1 MSLLSRLRPD
11 NYSLTLLAVIGLAS
25 LLPASGDVA
34 IWLDHVTTVAIAV
47 LFFMHGARLSR
58 EAVVAG
64 AMHWR
69 LHLVV
74 AASTFVLFPV
84 LGLLIGEATESFLSP
99 GLVAGIL
106 FLCALPST
114 VQSSIAFTSMGGGNV
129 AAAVCSA
136 SASNIAGIFITPL
149 LVGIL
154 LDTQGV
160 TVSLDAIQAIV
171 LQLLVP
177 FVAGQLAR
185 PLIASTMARHKAVL
199 GHLDRG
205 TILLVVYAAFSHAV
219 VTGLWRQLSPATLG
233 LLLLVCAV
241 LLAVVLVATTVA
253 SRLLGFSHEDEVAA
267 VFCGSKKTLASG
279 VPMAAVLFPAG
290 MVGLAVLPLMLFHQ
304 LQLMVCAAMAHRYAA
319 RAENRLRTGEPAAA
333 TAGR

>member
-11 NYSLTLLAVIGLAS
+11 NYSLALLAVIGLATF
-25 LLPASGDVA
+25 LPASGEAAV
-34 IWLDHVTTVAIAV
+34 WLEHVTTAAIAL

-64 AMHWR
+64 ATHWR
-69 LHLVV
+69 LHLLVF
-74 AASTFVLFPV
+74 ASTFVMFPA
-84 LGLLIGEATESFLSP
+84 LGLLIGEVTESLLAP
-99 GLVAGIL
+99 ALITGIL

-114 VQSSIAFTSMGGGNV
+114 VQSSIALTSMGGGNV

-149 LVGIL
+149 LVGL
-154 LDTQGV
+154 LIGAQGA
-160 TVSLDAIQAIV
+160 TVSMDALQSIV

-177 FVAGQLAR
+177 FVAGHLSR
-185 PLIASTMARHKAVL
+185 PLTATFMARHKKLL
-199 GHLDRG
+199 GKLDQT
-205 TILLVVYAAFSHAV
+205 TILLVVYAAFSAAV
-219 VTGLWRQLSPATLG
+219 HMDLWQKVPPAALG

-241 LLAVVLVATTVA
+241 LLAVVLVATTAA
-253 SRLLGFSHEDEVAA
+253 SRLFGFSRADEVAI

-290 MVGLAVLPLMLFHQ
+290 MVGLVVLPLMLFHQ
-304 LQLMVCAAMAHRYAA
+304 LQLMVCAVMAQRYAA
-319 RAENRLRTGEPAAA
+319 RAERLAPAGEPAAA
-333 TAGR
+333 PAGS